1 MINNILKTKTIPEEW
16 NIMSILPIDKAAGYL
31 EMKEKRGLFMTN
43 IVSKCVEKILFKR
56 REDAMKIYLSPYQ
69 NGGVSER
76 CIQDNLFVTNYV
88 IHKYKKEKKNLY
100 LLFSDIEK
108 CFDNLWL
115 KDCILELVRC
125 GTPIEEAMFIYN
137 MNKNVKATVRT
148 PVGDTEEIE
157 LEEIVRQG
165 TVGGNKL
172 CIVSTDRINRM
183 GHYTETDGIRYP
195 VFVDDKLGLGPVTT
209 IEEMCY
215 KMKTL
220 ETTKKY
226 KYNTKKGKTE
236 WMMMKFSKKE
246 KEIEPE
252 LIVSSGKIGQTTQYK
267 YMGDMYDESGKN
279 ESKIEHKKGKV
290 NMMICNVNRE
300 TQQKKLG

>member
-1 MINNILKTKTIPEEW
+1 MGLC
-16 NIMSILPIDKAAGYL
+16 DKENL
-31 EMKEKRGLFMTN
+31 LLLLLLLLTN

-115 KDCILELVRC
+115 VRC
-125 GTPIEEAMFIYN
+125 GTPTEEAMFIYSN

-172 CIVSTDRINRM
+172 CIVSTDRINS
-183 GHYTETDGIRYP
+183 
-195 VFVDDKLGLGPVTT
+195 LL
-209 IEEMCY
+209 
-215 KMKTL
+215 L
-220 ETTKKY
+220 
-226 KYNTKKGKTE
+226 
-236 WMMMKFSKKE
+236 
-246 KEIEPE
+246 
-252 LIVSSGKIGQTTQYK
+252 KI
-267 YMGDMYDESGKN
+267 
-279 ESKIEHKKGKV
+279 
-290 NMMICNVNRE
+290 
-300 TQQKKLG
+300 